1 MAKKPS
7 ALVFKRED
15 EQRSLQRSTSGI
27 SIPNSSLQRSASG
40 IANSSYDYN
49 PLSKK
54 SSQSN
59 LYSYLQKESSSNY
72 STKPFGEGL
81 QTYSKNTKSSVDYLP
96 TARKV
101 SFLFKEVVFWIVFFY
116 KFRKIPAI
124 SFHQRISKDFVKIFG
139 VKFTVIREIKKY
151 PESVFHF
158 YEVRSSIFQTYAYND
173 KILDPKSTCISIL
186 YVLLKLFE
194 NSPISL

>member
-1 MAKKPS
+1 MKAANGRYMDIARYLIITFRLTVIFYRLVEKRKCIYILYINIFIIRNFSELAKKPS

-49 PLSKK
+49 ALSKK

-81 QTYSKNTKSSVDYLP
+81 QSYSKNTKSCADYLP
-96 TARKV
+96 TTARKV
-101 SFLFKEVVFWIVFFY
+101 SFLFKEDVCWIAFY
-116 KFRKIPAI
+116 SKLKKISTIYFPATN
-124 SFHQRISKDFVKIFG
+124 FEIF
-139 VKFTVIREIKKY
+139 Y
-151 PESVFHF
+151 
-158 YEVRSSIFQTYAYND
+158 QN
-173 KILDPKSTCISIL
+173 C
-186 YVLLKLFE
+186 
-194 NSPISL
+194 